1 MTGLVLGGSALFVV
15 GLVLAC
21 WGYRA
26 PRRAE
31 PARVRSV
38 SVMSILARCA
48 VEASAQSVGRP
59 VLAGRLTVGVES

>member
-1 MTGLVLGGSALFVV
+1 MSALVLGGSAFVV
-15 GLVLAC
+15 VGFALAR

-26 PRRAE
+26 PRQAR

-48 VEASAQSVGRP
+48 VEASQQAAYRP
-59 VLAGRLTVGVES
+59 VLGGRVHAGVGS